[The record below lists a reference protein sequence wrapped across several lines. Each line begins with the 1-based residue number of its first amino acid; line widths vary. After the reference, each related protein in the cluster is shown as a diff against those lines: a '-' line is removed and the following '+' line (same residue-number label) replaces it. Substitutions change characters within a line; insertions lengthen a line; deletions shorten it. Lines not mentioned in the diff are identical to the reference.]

1 MNLNNESIK
10 KIRGLIL
17 FTALIVIGLWKYEIV
32 LDAVHFLFS
41 IAFPYFGRCDRIHTK
56 CSDEFYGE
64 SIFLQSMGK
73 E

>member
-32 LDAVHFLFS
+32 LDAVHFLLS
-41 IAFPYFGRCDRIHTK
+41 IAFPFILGGAIAFILMFR
-56 CSDEFYGE
+56 
-64 SIFLQSMGK
+64 
-73 E
+73 